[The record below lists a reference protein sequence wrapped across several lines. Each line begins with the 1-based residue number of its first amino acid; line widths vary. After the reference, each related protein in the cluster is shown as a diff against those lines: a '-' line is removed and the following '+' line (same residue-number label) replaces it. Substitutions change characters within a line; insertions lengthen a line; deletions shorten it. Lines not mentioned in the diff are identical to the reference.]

1 MWDLSETGRS
11 TGARL
16 KGQTTSRAARQKG
29 AVNIPKDEPI
39 GHTPWWRTKSPSA
52 APSELSQR
60 LEDRPAASACSR
72 ALTVTGRLELSLE
85 IVRKQ

>member
-16 KGQTTSRAARQKG
+16 KSQTTSRAARQKG

-39 GHTPWWRTKSPSA
+39 GHTPWWRTKSQSA
-52 APSELSQR
+52 APGELSTGASRISLGSTTTKVLLVFR
-60 LEDRPAASACSR
+60 LTPKA
-72 ALTVTGRLELSLE
+72 
-85 IVRKQ
+85 

>member
-39 GHTPWWRTKSPSA
+39 GHTPWWRTKSQSA
-52 APSELSQR
+52 APGELYPGASRISLGWTATKVLLGLR
-60 LEDRPAASACSR
+60 LAPKSWSAF
-72 ALTVTGRLELSLE
+72 A
-85 IVRKQ
+85 